1 MPKPPPRAWD
11 SDAFLGWLQAETG
24 KQAACR
30 PVIRAAEK
38 GEVTIVT
45 SSLALVEVLTMRGET
60 PIPKENAEKV
70 EAFFRQPFIVVRN
83 LDRRTAELAR
93 TIVWDLQVRAKDA
106 AHVATALLAR
116 VDVLETFD
124 RQLIGRSPIKVEGF
138 TPLEIR
144 EPAMPE
150 QPPELFP
157 DE

>member
-1 MPKPPPRAWD
+1 MARLPRRVWD
-11 SDAFLGWLQAETG
+11 SAAFLGWLQFEAD

-38 GEVTIVT
+38 GELTIVC

-70 EAFFRQPFIVVRN
+70 EAFFGQPYIVVRN

-93 TIVWDLQVRAKDA
+93 TIVWESKVKAKDA
-106 AHVATALLAR
+106 AHVATALLAG

-124 RQLIGRSPIKVEGF
+124 GQLINRSPIKCEDFV
-138 TPLEIR
+138 PLEVR
-144 EPAMPE
+144 EPTNP
-150 QPPELFP
+150 QTQISLL
-157 DE
+157 DEE